1 MIQPTREELIN
12 FMKKHGAENVDSI
25 TDEQSAIRHFRAQ
38 SKVFKDERDEYKK
51 QRDELIEDIAKLRKR
66 NEDLE
71 KKSEAWNELRETYLK
86 NYKNHIN
93 QDDRNRSMLIEQQ
106 YLSFLFAMD
115 CIEGSNHLQEFLNQL
130 EEDTNE

>member
-66 NEDLE
+66 NE
-71 KKSEAWNELRETYLK
+71 ELRTCGAQSKMNCL
-86 NYKNHIN
+86 
-93 QDDRNRSMLIEQQ
+93 
-106 YLSFLFAMD
+106 
-115 CIEGSNHLQEFLNQL
+115 
-130 EEDTNE
+130 EDTNITVLKLENYTLRAKRTG

>member
-66 NEDLE
+66 NE
-71 KKSEAWNELRETYLK
+71 EL
-86 NYKNHIN
+86 
-93 QDDRNRSMLIEQQ
+93 
-106 YLSFLFAMD
+106 
-115 CIEGSNHLQEFLNQL
+115 
-130 EEDTNE
+130 

>member
-66 NEDLE
+66 NEELE
-71 KKSEAWNELRETYLK
+71 NMWRTVKNELLGRYEHYC
-86 NYKNHIN
+86 
-93 QDDRNRSMLIEQQ
+93 
-106 YLSFLFAMD
+106 F
-115 CIEGSNHLQEFLNQL
+115 
-130 EEDTNE
+130 